1 MTKFHRRAGAD
12 CSSRNRAGIKSAL
25 HHILAGTAL
34 IAMPGIAWAQSDDAA
49 KDQEQSGEEI
59 VVTGINAPTTTSTGL
74 ALTFM
79 ETPQSVTIIDQK
91 RIEDYALTGTKELL
105 KQAVGLNVD
114 DQETDRTTYTARG
127 FDVINFQVDG
137 IGLPLLANLTFGD
150 TDTFQYERVDIVR
163 GANGL
168 TTGIGNP
175 SAMINYIRKR
185 PLATAQ
191 VRAAGYAGSW
201 NTLRGELDVSVPISD
216 AWGVRAYGAHEQG
229 DSYLDKYSHNRDMFG
244 AVLSG
249 KITPELTLTAGAT
262 HQEQLSSSPSWIGL
276 YLNYSDQT
284 PIAYDRSAN
293 SSPPWAYWSNKDDE
307 AFAELAYALGD
318 WTIKG
323 VLTYKGY
330 VGLSRIMNPT
340 YLPDRTTGLYTG
352 DTSEFQTISNRIMA
366 DLYVGGGFHLFG
378 QEHKLTMGFSYAKGH
393 VREWQGRAVDTGC
406 GLGCIVLPNFNG
418 PDRYNPALPTY
429 NPKAI
434 AQDETNTL
442 WRAYL
447 ASQINF
453 TDSLHLVAGA
463 SYAKLKDEGYS
474 YGQPLNT
481 NQGEFN
487 PYAGLLF
494 DFTSYLTA
502 YASYTTI
509 FYPQGYL
516 DINRRQLDPVK
527 GTNIEAGLKAN
538 LFNKRLYVT
547 AAAFRSEQSGLG
559 KLIGSL
565 PDPVFTNFW
574 YYEAVDKT
582 RGEGFEFEVA
592 GRVTPNWEL
601 SGGYTKVALKD
612 QAGAQ
617 TRQFIPRQTLKL
629 STTYTI
635 PSLNNASIGGQM
647 RWQSSIESEN
657 LYPGTYTPVNQG
669 AYTVIDLQ
677 AGVDIV
683 KDLRATVVVRNVT
696 DKSYFTSLVYGSYGI
711 AQYAAPR
718 SFTASV
724 SYRF

>member
-1 MTKFHRRAGAD
+1 MTTFDRRA
-12 CSSRNRAGIKSAL
+12 AGVQSTL
-25 HHILAGTAL
+25 RHILAGAAL
-34 IAMPGIAWAQSDDAA
+34 VAMPGVAWAQTDTDTATA
-49 KDQEQSGEEI
+49 EQEKGEGEI
-59 VVTGINAPTTTSTGL
+59 VVTGINVPTTTSTGL

-91 RIEDYALTGTKELL
+91 RIQDYALTGTKELL

-114 DQETDRTTYTARG
+114 DQETDRTVYNARG

-137 IGLPLLANLTFGD
+137 IGLPLLANLTYGD

-185 PLATAQ
+185 PLATMH
-191 VRAAGYAGSW
+191 VSAAGYAGSW
-201 NTLRGELDVSVPISD
+201 NQLRGELDVSTPLSD
-216 AWGVRAYGAHEQG
+216 DWGIRAYGAHDQG
-229 DSYLDKYSHNRDMFG
+229 DSYLDKYSHNRDLFG
-244 AVLSG
+244 VIIAG
-249 KITPELTLTAGAT
+249 KVTPDLTLTAGYN
-262 HQEQLSSSPSWIGL
+262 HQEQLSSSASWIGL
-276 YLNYSDQT
+276 YLNYTDQT
-284 PIAYDRSAN
+284 PISYDRSAN
-293 SSPPWAYWSNKDDE
+293 SSPPWAYWLNKDDE
-307 AFAELAYALGD
+307 AFAELAYGLGD

-330 VGLSRIMNPT
+330 VGQSRIMNPT
-340 YLPDRTTGLYTG
+340 YLPNRTTGFYTG
-352 DTSEFQTISNRIMA
+352 DTSEFETISNRLMA
-366 DLYVGGGFHLFG
+366 DLFANGSFKLFG

-393 VREWQGRAVDTGC
+393 VRGWQGRAVDTGC

-434 AQDETNTL
+434 AEDETNSL

-453 TDSLHLVAGA
+453 TDNLHLVAGA

-474 YGQPLNT
+474 YGQALNT
-481 NQGEFN
+481 SQGEFN

-494 DFTSYLTA
+494 DFTSNLTA

-509 FYPQGYL
+509 FYPQNYL
-516 DINRRQLDPVK
+516 DINRRQLAPVK
-527 GTNIEAGLKAN
+527 GTNIEGGVKAN
-538 LFNKRLYVT
+538 LFNKRLYLT
-547 AAAFRSEQSGLG
+547 AAVFRSEQSGLG
-559 KLIGSL
+559 KLAGSM

-582 RGEGFEFEVA
+582 KSEGFEIEVA
-592 GRVTPNWEL
+592 GRITSNWEL
-601 SGGYTKVALKD
+601 SGGYTKLALKD
-612 QAGAQ
+612 QGGAQ
-617 TRQFIPRQTLKL
+617 TRQFIPRQTLKM

-635 PSLNNASIGGQM
+635 PTLNNASFGGQL
-647 RWQSSIESEN
+647 RWQSSTGSADM
-657 LYPGTYTPVNQG
+657 YPGIYTPVKQG
-669 AYTVIDLQ
+669 AYTIIDLQ
-677 AGVDIV
+677 AGIDVVEDV
-683 KDLRATVVVRNVT
+683 RATVVVRNVT
-696 DKSYFTSLVYGSYGI
+696 DKTYFTSLIYGSYGI

-718 SFTASV
+718 SFTASI

>member
-1 MTKFHRRAGAD
+1 MTKFNRRAG
-12 CSSRNRAGIKSAL
+12 GKSAL
-25 HHILAGTAL
+25 RHLLIGTAL
-34 IAMPGIAWAQSDDAA
+34 VAMPGIAWAQDDAA
-49 KDQEQSGEEI
+49 KTAQDAPEEEI

-91 RIEDYALTGTKELL
+91 RIQDYALTGTKELL
-105 KQAVGLNVD
+105 KQAVGLTVD
-114 DQETDRTTYTARG
+114 DAETDRTTYTARG
-127 FDVINFQVDG
+127 YDVINFQVDG

-150 TDTFQYERVDIVR
+150 TDSFQYERVDIVR

-185 PLATAQ
+185 PLGAMH
-191 VRAAGYAGSW
+191 VSAAGYVGSW
-201 NTLRGELDVSVPISD
+201 NTLRGELDVSTPISD
-216 AWGVRAYGAHEQG
+216 SWGVRAYGAHEQG
-229 DSYLDKYSHNRDMFG
+229 NSYLDKYSHNRDLFG

-249 KITPELTLTAGAT
+249 KITPDLTVTAGYT
-262 HQEQLSSSPSWIGL
+262 HQDQLSNSPSWIGL
-276 YLNYSDQT
+276 YLNYTDQT
-284 PIAYDRSAN
+284 PITYDRSAN
-293 SSPPWAYWSNKDDE
+293 SSPPWAYWSNKNDE
-307 AFAELAYALGD
+307 VFGEVAYGLGD

-323 VLTYKGY
+323 VLTYAGY
-330 VGLSRIMNPT
+330 VGESRIMNPT
-340 YLPDRTTGLYTG
+340 YLPDRTTGYYTG

-366 DLYVGGGFHLFG
+366 DLYASGSFHLFG
-378 QEHKLTMGFSYAKGH
+378 QEHKLTMGVSYAKGH

-406 GLGCIVLPNFNG
+406 GLGCIVLPNFNR
-418 PDRYNPALPTY
+418 PDRYNPALPVY

-474 YGQPLNT
+474 YGQPLAT
-481 NQGEFN
+481 SQGSFN

-494 DFTSYLTA
+494 DFTSNLTA

-509 FYPQGYL
+509 FYPQNYL
-516 DINRRQLDPVK
+516 DINRKQLDPVK
-527 GTNIEAGLKAN
+527 GTNIEGGLKAN

-547 AAAFRSEQSGLG
+547 AAVFRSEQSGLG
-559 KLIGSL
+559 KLIGSM
-565 PDPVFTNFW
+565 PDPIYTNFW

-582 RGEGFEFEVA
+582 RSEGFELEVA
-592 GRVTPNWEL
+592 GRITPNWEL
-601 SGGYTKVALKD
+601 SGGYTKLALKD
-612 QAGAQ
+612 QSGAQ
-617 TRQFIPRQTLKL
+617 TRQFVPRQTLKL
-629 STTYTI
+629 STTYTV
-635 PSLNNASIGGQM
+635 PALNNASIGGQL
-647 RWQSSIESEN
+647 RWQSAIHSLN
-657 LYPGTYTPVNQG
+657 LYPGIYTPVNQD
-669 AYTVIDLQ
+669 AYAVLDLQ

-683 KDLRATVVVRNVT
+683 KDVRATVVVRNVA
-696 DKSYFTSLVYGSYGI
+696 DKTYFTSMVYGSYGI